1 MELVIEDY
9 TKIIKQ
15 SKILDHI
22 SAKMV
27 SGNIYGFQGVNGSGK
42 TMLMRAIAGLI
53 LPTEG
58 GVKVNGEKIGKD
70 LSFPESMGILLE
82 NPAFLPGYTAFDN
95 LKLLGAIRSH
105 VTETQI
111 KEALALVGLNPEDK
125 RKYKKFSL
133 GMKQRLGIAAAIF
146 EDPELIILDEPFNAL
161 DEAGCNQITELLKNL
176 KARGKLIILSCHNKE
191 ELEILSDKIFHIEN
205 GKLYEVESR

>member
-1 MELVIEDY
+1 MEIVVEDY
-9 TKIIKQ
+9 TKVIKR

-58 GVKVNGEKIGKD
+58 AVTVDGKKIGKEI
-70 LSFPESMGILLE
+70 SFPESMGILLE

-95 LKLLGAIRSH
+95 LKLLGAIKNK
-105 VTETQI
+105 VTETEI
-111 KEALALVGLNPEDK
+111 KEALILVGLNPEDK
-125 RKYKKFSL
+125 RKYRKFSL

-146 EDPELIILDEPFNAL
+146 ENPELIILDEPFNAL
-161 DEAGCNQITELLKNL
+161 DEAGCNQMTELLMKL
-176 KARGKLIILSCHNKE
+176 KAKGKLIILSCHNKE
-191 ELEILSDKIFHIEN
+191 ELEALSDKIFHIEN
-205 GKLYEVESR
+205 GKLSEGKA